1 MMTAMA
7 SSSPD
12 SNAAPA
18 LSRTA
23 LRAAKVVS
31 GCVVAGMVGVL
42 LLVAIATMPALFGFH
57 AYTVDGNNMAPA
69 LKRGSVAIAAPTSA
83 GKLRVGDVIAYRAS
97 GSHPPLLHRIVQI
110 TNDNGQPGFIT
121 QGDRS
126 ATPDAVP
133 VALQGSGDKVIYTVP
148 YAGYILDFA
157 RSMLGKIVLI
167 GLPLPAL
174 LGLFLL
180 PWKREAQPATASAPS
195 ETPQAITV
203 DAQAPVLVAWP
214 PAEAQALPRGG
225 FSVVRPATVQPA
237 TPRASL
243 ETQAIERGLH
253 VPKLRSIG
261 SRLPSLEAQA
271 IERGLLRTATPPQA
285 KSEPADDSR
294 AA

>member
-1 MMTAMA
+1 MV

-31 GCVVAGMVGVL
+31 GCLVAGLVGVL

-57 AYTVDGNNMAPA
+57 TYTVEGNSMGPA

-83 GKLRVGDVIAYRAS
+83 GKLRVGDVIAYRPS
-97 GSHPPLLHRIVQI
+97 RSHPPVLHRIVQI

-121 QGDRS
+121 QGDRN
-126 ATPDAVP
+126 AAPDAVP
-133 VALQGSGDKVIYTVP
+133 VALQGSGDKVTYAVP

-157 RSMLGKIVLI
+157 RSTLGKIVLI

-180 PWKREAQPATASAPS
+180 PWKREARPATASARS
-195 ETPQAITV
+195 ETPRAITV
-203 DAQAPVLVAWP
+203 DAPAAVLVARP
-214 PAEAQALPRGG
+214 PAEAQALAHGG
-225 FSVVRPATVQPA
+225 FSNVQPATVQPA
-237 TPRASL
+237 TPRPSL
-243 ETQAIERGLH
+243 ETQAIERGLY
-253 VPKLRSIG
+253 VPQLRPIG
-261 SRLPSLEAQA
+261 SRLPSLEVQA
-271 IERGLLRTATPPQA
+271 LERGLLQAPTPAQA
-285 KSEPADDSR
+285 EAEPAHRSQ

>member
-1 MMTAMA
+1 MTAMA

-31 GCVVAGMVGVL
+31 GCIVAGLVGAL

-57 AYTVDGNNMAPA
+57 VYTVDGNNMAPA

-83 GKLRVGDVIAYRAS
+83 GKLRVGDVIAYRVS
-97 GSHPPLLHRIVQI
+97 GSQPPVLHRIVQI
-110 TNDNGQPGFIT
+110 TNDNGQSAFIT

-133 VALQGSGDKVIYTVP
+133 VTLQSSGDKVIYIVP

-157 RSMLGKIVLI
+157 RSTLGKIVLI

-180 PWKREAQPATASAPS
+180 PWKRKAQPATASARS
-195 ETPQAITV
+195 ETPQPITV
-203 DAQAPVLVAWP
+203 DAPAPVLVAWP
-214 PAEAQALPRGG
+214 PAEAQTVLRGG
-225 FSVVRPATVQPA
+225 LSVVQPT
-237 TPRASL
+237 TPRPSL
-243 ETQAIERGLH
+243 ETQAIERGLS
-253 VPKLRSIG
+253 VPKLRPIG

-271 IERGLLRTATPPQA
+271 LERGLLPAPTPAQTET
-285 KSEPADDSR
+285 EPGHRSK

>member
-1 MMTAMA
+1 
-7 SSSPD
+7 
-12 SNAAPA
+12 
-18 LSRTA
+18 
-23 LRAAKVVS
+23 V
-31 GCVVAGMVGVL
+31 
-42 LLVAIATMPALFGFH
+42 
-57 AYTVDGNNMAPA
+57 
-69 LKRGSVAIAAPTSA
+69 
-83 GKLRVGDVIAYRAS
+83 
-97 GSHPPLLHRIVQI
+97 LHRIVQI

-180 PWKREAQPATASAPS
+180 PWKRRAQPPTASAPS